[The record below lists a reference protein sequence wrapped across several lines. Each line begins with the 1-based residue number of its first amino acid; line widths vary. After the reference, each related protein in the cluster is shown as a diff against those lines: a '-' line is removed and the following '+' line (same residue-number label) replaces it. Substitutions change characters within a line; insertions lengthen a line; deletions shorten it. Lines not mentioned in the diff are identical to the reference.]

1 MIICAAIKIQVEGLD
16 HETIIPCRRHG
27 DGFKILKD
35 LSFKSRV
42 GYKELAQGFIT
53 HQGEFLNRKQAF
65 NHAVLSGQLSQ
76 TTLWYIKDHNND
88 ELCDLYSEDL
98 Y

>member
-27 DGFKILKD
+27 DAYKILKD
-35 LSFKSRV
+35 LGYAPKTQ
-42 GYKELAQGFIT
+42 YKEIEQGFLT
-53 HQGEFLNRKQAF
+53 HAGTFLNRRGAL
-65 NHAVLSGQLSQ
+65 NHALQCGQLPQ
-76 TTLWYIKDHNND
+76 TVSWYQEDHNIN
-88 ELCDLYSEDL
+88 ELYSEDL